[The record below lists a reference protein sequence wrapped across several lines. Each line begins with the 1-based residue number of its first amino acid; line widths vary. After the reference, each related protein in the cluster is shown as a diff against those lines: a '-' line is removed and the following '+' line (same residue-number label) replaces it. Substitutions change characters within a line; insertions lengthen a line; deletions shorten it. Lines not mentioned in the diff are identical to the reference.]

1 MSHFKPFLLEF
12 AKTNEKEAQ
21 VAQDKFNPTDEKTR
35 QVTAQDVYQLTSETL
50 QEVFGLDMADSLYE
64 AQDIWDVLVAAAVE
78 RVTIETACH
87 LLEEAPSPNTV
98 RTIVREMLGEDAA
111 LERLEERVNDLLVT
125 RLPKKLLKRARPA
138 AIDVTEIPYHGQ
150 HEEDDEHIRRS
161 RAKQGTTHF
170 HCYGTL
176 YVLKDHQRYTLA
188 ISLVRRSDKMVDV
201 TQRLVERG
209 KGLGLKVR
217 RLYLDQGFDNNGVV
231 AYLKRQP
238 FPSIIALTIRGKQ
251 GGTRA
256 LLNSRG
262 SYQTTY
268 TRSSAQYGQQTFD
281 VIVVCKYS
289 KGRYG
294 RQGVYHFA
302 YIMIGGL
309 KMDPH
314 QVFDV
319 YRRRFGIE
327 TSYRLMN
334 TMRARTTSDSI
345 TLRLFYVALALLLLN
360 LWSYVKW
367 HFLFVPKQGPRQ
379 VLHHLL
385 PLARWH
391 LWLWEMIKQ
400 RLGFSLSIT
409 VPLAV

>member
-1 MSHFKPFLLEF
+1 LEF
-12 AKTNEKEAQ
+12 PNNNEKEAQ
-21 VAQDKFNPTDEKTR
+21 VAQDKFNPTVQKTK
-35 QVTAQDVYQLTSETL
+35 QVTAQDVYQLTGETL
-50 QEVFGLDMADSLYE
+50 REVFQLDMSDSVYQ
-64 AQDIWDVLVAAAVE
+64 AQDVWDVLVAAAVE
-78 RVTIETACH
+78 RVTIETACD

-98 RTIVREMLGEDAA
+98 RTVVREMLGNEAS
-111 LERLEERVNDLLVT
+111 LERLEERVNELLVA
-125 RLPKKLLKRARPA
+125 RLPKNLLKRARPA

-150 HEEDDEHIRRS
+150 HDEDDEHIRRS
-161 RAKQGTTHF
+161 RAKHGTTHF

-176 YVLKDHQRYTLA
+176 YVLKDHKRYTLA
-188 ISLVRRSDKMVDV
+188 ITLVRRSDRVVDV

-209 KGLGLKVR
+209 KALGLKPR
-217 RLYLDQGFDNNGVV
+217 RLYLDRGFDNNGVV
-231 AYLKRQP
+231 AYLKQQP
-238 FPSIIALTIRGKQ
+238 FPSIIALTIRGKE

-256 LLNSRG
+256 LLKGRH

-268 TRSSAQYGQQTFD
+268 TRSSSQYGEQTFD
-281 VIVVCKYS
+281 VVIVCKYS

-294 RQGVYHFA
+294 RQGAYHFA
-302 YIMIGGL
+302 YIVIGEV
-309 KMDPH
+309 KMDPL
-314 QVFDV
+314 QVFEV

-334 TMRARTTSDSI
+334 TMRARTTSVSI

-367 HFLFVPKQGPRQ
+367 HFLYVPKRGPRQ

-385 PLARWH
+385 PLARWRF
-391 LWLWEMIKQ
+391 WLWEMIKQ
-400 RLGFSLSIT
+400 RLGFSLSIS